1 MKQRP
6 GQTSASKWRH
16 AVRTITLSMYL
27 LIAYIAGSIS
37 VSVTMHYVQAGTIS
51 ASEVQQLK
59 AKLNRVDRELANT
72 RQRLADLA
80 RRYAHHTH
88 GLNVELAAAPAVP
101 SMAAQGPNVR
111 LLFHAGGGNPTMT
124 SGPQ

>member
-1 MKQRP
+1 M
-6 GQTSASKWRH
+6 
-16 AVRTITLSMYL
+16 RTITLSMYL